1 MNQYDRRREPYP
13 WTWEPTV
20 AVALVLA
27 AILVTAAQ
35 VGRAAANLAAG
46 RPLRFPTFGGWLT
59 STPGVLTGDA
69 AAGLPSSHAPTA
81 STALLTGCVTVTA
94 ALLLGLTL
102 TATLAL
108 RRRWGPERLRGMARP
123 DEVRDTLGLRRL
135 RRARSLLR
143 PDLYPHRPH
152 HVGRR

>member
-20 AVALVLA
+20 AVATV
-27 AILVTAAQ
+27 LVTATQ
-35 VGRAAANLAAG
+35 VGRAAANLGAG
-46 RPLRFPTFGGWLT
+46 RPLCFPTFGGWLT

-81 STALLTGCVTVTA
+81 STALLIGCVTVTA

-102 TATLAL
+102 ALALTL
-108 RRRWGPERLRGMARP
+108 RRRWGPERLQGMARP
-123 DEVRDTLGLRRL
+123 EEVRDTLGLRRL
-135 RRARSLLR
+135 RRARSILR
-143 PDLYPHRPH
+143 PDLYPHRSQRM
-152 HVGRR
+152 GRR